1 MRLKKAV
8 LGLLVTAFAAS
19 SWGCGVI
26 EMETTMGLVT
36 DGETP
41 SEISVNVVGFGGTT
55 SLEGYLVMGMAI
67 DLDVIALIFGD
78 DILALLTVDD
88 LLFSGTSMIF
98 AGNDTGAICTIVNDA
113 LPGGGDAY
121 INLQAGSILFNMVL
135 STKMLVEAEN
145 LQDLL
150 PDGFPVSIN
159 MSSQA
164 DMTLID
170 MIGMLLGTGSGFEIS
185 QEVNLPI
192 SVPVQTPGGAIVML
206 DGVASNRRASQN
218 AISA

>member
-88 LLFSGTSMIF
+88 LLFAGTSMIF
-98 AGNDTGAICTIVNDA
+98 AGMDTGAICTIVNDE
-113 LPGGGDAY
+113 LPGGGD
-121 INLQAGSILFNMVL
+121 
-135 STKMLVEAEN
+135 
-145 LQDLL
+145 
-150 PDGFPVSIN
+150 
-159 MSSQA
+159 
-164 DMTLID
+164 
-170 MIGMLLGTGSGFEIS
+170 
-185 QEVNLPI
+185 
-192 SVPVQTPGGAIVML
+192 IVML
-206 DGVASNRRASQN
+206 DGVATGVLTLTSVPEPPVTEALTHCA
-218 AISA
+218 AIVDAQS